1 MATVEALPPPRTSIG
16 AVGWLR
22 QNLFSTWYNTL
33 LTIVAAI
40 VIVAV
45 LRSVLEWAIGSARW
59 GAISANITLFM
70 LGQYPRDQLW
80 RVWAVIYM
88 LALLLGLSWGVWRAA
103 VRGFAVIALGAAVV
117 FAISASGSSVWLN
130 WLGVAAVIG
139 LGYLIGRRVPGVRR
153 VLFIFWVL
161 SFPIGLI
168 LISGLPG
175 LAALPLVPPNL
186 WGGLLLTLVLTV
198 VGNLAALPLG
208 ILLALGRRSKL
219 PAIHYFCVGYIELI
233 RGVPLITILYM
244 AANMLPFFLPEDV
257 RPDLVVRAMIGLI
270 AFEAAYQAENVRGGL
285 QAIPRGQYEAAYAL
299 GLNPVLTTVFIV
311 LPQALRLVIPALLNS
326 FISLFKDTSLVAIV
340 GLFDLLRVG
349 RSVLAQPDWLGTHRE
364 VFAFAFLVYWGIN
377 MALTYGGRRLE
388 QALGVGKR

>member
-1 MATVEALPPPRTSIG
+1 
-16 AVGWLR
+16 
-22 QNLFSTWYNTL
+22 
-33 LTIVAAI
+33 
-40 VIVAV
+40 
-45 LRSVLEWAIGSARW
+45 
-59 GAISANITLFM
+59 
-70 LGQYPRDQLW
+70 
-80 RVWAVIYM
+80 
-88 LALLLGLSWGVWRAA
+88 
-103 VRGFAVIALGAAVV
+103 VRGFAIIALGAAVV
-117 FAISASGSSVWLN
+117 FAITALGSSVWLN
-130 WLGVAAVIG
+130 WLGVAGVIG
-139 LGYLIGRRVPGVRR
+139 LGYLIGLRVPGVRR
-153 VLFIFWVL
+153 VLFIAWVL
-161 SFPIGLI
+161 SFPIALV

-198 VGNLAALPLG
+198 VGNLAALPIG

-219 PAIHYFCVGYIELI
+219 PVIHYFCVGYIELI

-257 RPDLVVRAMIGLI
+257 RPELVVRAMIGLI
-270 AFEAAYQAENVRGGL
+270 MFEAAYQAENVRGGL

-299 GLNPVLTTVFIV
+299 GLNPVLTTLFIV

-340 GLFDLLRVG
+340 GLFDLLRIG
-349 RSVLAQPDWLGTHRE
+349 RSVLAQSEWLGTHRE